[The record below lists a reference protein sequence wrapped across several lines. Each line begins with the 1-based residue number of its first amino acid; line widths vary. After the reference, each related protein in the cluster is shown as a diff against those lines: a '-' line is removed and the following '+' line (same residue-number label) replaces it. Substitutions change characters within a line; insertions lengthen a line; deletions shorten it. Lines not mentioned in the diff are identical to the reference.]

1 MIHPDTDAR
10 RMLVREHHAALARD
24 AEHPSPVR
32 RADRVGVPNAERGFA
47 ALPRFLVLRRA
58 GRRP

>member
-10 RMLVREHHAALARD
+10 RMLVRERHAALARD
-24 AEHPSPVR
+24 ADPSPVR
-32 RADRVGVPNAERGFA
+32 RADRVGVRRAERGFA
-47 ALPRFLVLRRA
+47 ALPRFLVLRLA